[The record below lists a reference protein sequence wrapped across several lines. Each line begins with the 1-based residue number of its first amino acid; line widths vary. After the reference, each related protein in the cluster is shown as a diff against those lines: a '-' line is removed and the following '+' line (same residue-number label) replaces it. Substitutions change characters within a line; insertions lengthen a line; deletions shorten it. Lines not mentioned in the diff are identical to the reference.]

1 MLAFNRLDLVR
12 TGQTLARRQSRD
24 VLTQRKD
31 PACLMRTPGDYNA
44 TASTRTPPTRS
55 STTTSE
61 P

>member
-31 PACLMRTPGDYNA
+31 PACLMRT
-44 TASTRTPPTRS
+44 RS
-55 STTTSE
+55 S
-61 P
+61 